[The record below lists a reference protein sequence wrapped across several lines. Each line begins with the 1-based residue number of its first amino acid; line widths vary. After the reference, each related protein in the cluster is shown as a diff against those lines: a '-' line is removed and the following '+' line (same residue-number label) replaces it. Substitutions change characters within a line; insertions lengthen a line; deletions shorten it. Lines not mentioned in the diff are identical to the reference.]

1 MRSIFGC
8 NGSANGGR
16 ATVQRS
22 ERSPK
27 LPAIMKHFPSKHVDP
42 VEVIVGDSRTADD
55 GAALRLQEER
65 TPMWINVFALLIWLI
80 AGAVPFV
87 PFAFD
92 TSPWDAV
99 RLRVLGNQG
108 NWWHLLAGAP
118 FFLAFSAIWLR
129 LRSLFAAQLS
139 TAVGR
144 SSLKP
149 SHSSAYSFARFFE
162 SMLDQVE
169 DHDATA
175 GLENTPAFVRRRGRG
190 AARGAAIARRR
201 RGRLDRRRRWVL
213 LPCRRDG
220 IRRFSRRDAATCS
233 RPTSIIF
240 AEVSTAMTFVAA
252 GRAGARRLL
261 RRRRDRR

>member
-1 MRSIFGC
+1 
-8 NGSANGGR
+8 
-16 ATVQRS
+16 
-22 ERSPK
+22 
-27 LPAIMKHFPSKHVDP
+27 MKHFPSKHVDP

-144 SSLKP
+144 SLIWCAVGLSTSGTL
-149 SHSSAYSFARFFE
+149 
-162 SMLDQVE
+162 LVE
-169 DHDATA
+169 APFLLHLA
-175 GLENTPAFVRRRGRG
+175 GTSEWQRLAVLSVGFGIL
-190 AARGAAIARRR
+190 IAS
-201 RGRLDRRRRWVL
+201 
-213 LPCRRDG
+213 G
-220 IRRFSRRDAATCS
+220 I
-233 RPTSIIF
+233 IL
-240 AEVSTAMTFVAA
+240 V
-252 GRAGARRLL
+252 L
-261 RRRRDRR
+261 RRRNISPTRACIVGLDTAYLANAALCLVVYSEATGTVWSRVGWFVSIVLVWPIGFELIWLLAKGLRMRAR